1 MELEQ
6 TAIKATSKSSN
17 RLDTDY
23 NNILEKAKQRGLEQV
38 YEFLKDLSRSSKKT
52 SLAFWYGLNHLDTY
66 TKEYY
71 KLDLQNIIEAIN
83 AKQIDV
89 YTVLNSFIAY
99 LQNESKNGSDLS
111 ARTIHGYSIAAK
123 SYFEYCD
130 IEIVDSKYKKRVR
143 IPPIYREDEAL
154 DANDIREILNHCDN
168 KRLKAYF
175 SHFDTEYDEVFG
187 LVMKLIG
194 VSAIEIQH

>member
-23 NNILEKAKQRGLEQV
+23 NNVLEKAKQRGLEQV

-99 LQNESKNGSDLS
+99 LQNESKNGS
-111 ARTIHGYSIAAK
+111 
-123 SYFEYCD
+123 FE
-130 IEIVDSKYKKRVR
+130 R
-143 IPPIYREDEAL
+143 
-154 DANDIREILNHCDN
+154 
-168 KRLKAYF
+168 
-175 SHFDTEYDEVFG
+175 
-187 LVMKLIG
+187 
-194 VSAIEIQH
+194 